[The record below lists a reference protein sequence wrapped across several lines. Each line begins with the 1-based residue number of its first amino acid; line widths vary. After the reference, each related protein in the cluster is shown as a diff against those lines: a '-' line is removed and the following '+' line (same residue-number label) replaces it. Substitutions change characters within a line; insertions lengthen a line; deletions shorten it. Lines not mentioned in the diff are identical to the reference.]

1 MSGMDWESMKHRTIH
16 TGKDR
21 GIFCG
26 TAAAAGV
33 AGGWQVT
40 DKRRGYIRGGGA
52 SRSCDGVMASHADV
66 VSKGDIAYI
75 FYFTHPY
82 FTNEHRLDKSYIANA
97 EDGRACIQAA
107 QLEVKDGRLVCN
119 RNQQFE
125 MRL

>member
-1 MSGMDWESMKHRTIH
+1 M
-16 TGKDR
+16 GKSLF
-21 GIFCG
+21 I
-26 TAAAAGV
+26 AEKPSV
-33 AGGWQVT
+33 AQEFAKALKYNTV
-40 DKRRGYIRGGGA
+40 R
-52 SRSCDGVMASHADV
+52 CDGVMASHADV

-97 EDGRACIQAA
+97 EDGRACIQAV

-125 MRL
+125 MRR

>member
-1 MSGMDWESMKHRTIH
+1 MITDEWNGLGVYETQDYTHWERQ
-16 TGKDR
+16 G
-21 GIFCG
+21 
-26 TAAAAGV
+26 
-33 AGGWQVT
+33 
-40 DKRRGYIRGGGA
+40 
-52 SRSCDGVMASHADV
+52 RSCDGVMASHADV

-97 EDGRACIQAA
+97 EDGRACIQAV

-125 MRL
+125 MRR

>member
-26 TAAAAGV
+26 TA
-33 AGGWQVT
+33 
-40 DKRRGYIRGGGA
+40 A

>member
-21 GIFCG
+21 GIF
-26 TAAAAGV
+26 
-33 AGGWQVT
+33 
-40 DKRRGYIRGGGA
+40 
-52 SRSCDGVMASHADV
+52 
-66 VSKGDIAYI
+66 
-75 FYFTHPY
+75 YFIHLY